1 LTGLIVVLV
10 VLKVISINA
19 GPRFNIAIGSF
30 QLSSEQ
36 FLFLLQQVIV
46 IVGFLTCLVAS
57 IFINRMHFFRVLGK
71 YSLIVYLSHSPI
83 YQTIIS
89 ISRSM
94 DVDSSGVFWGLISLL
109 LTLLFSVGVSLII
122 ERIALLRNL
131 ITPRDYASFKSVFS
145 RS

>member
-46 IVGFLTCLVAS
+46 IVGFLACLVAR
-57 IFINRMHFFRVLGK
+57 IFINRMHFFRVLEK
-71 YSLIVYLSHSPI
+71 YSLIIYLSHSPI
-83 YQTIIS
+83 YQTIIC

-94 DVDSSGVFWGLISLL
+94 GVDNSGVFWGLISLL
-109 LTLLFSVGVSLII
+109 LTLLFSVGISLII
-122 ERIALLRNL
+122 ERIDLLRNL
-131 ITPRDYASFKSVFS
+131 ITPKD
-145 RS
+145 